1 MHNII
6 GLWLCRVMK
15 KFDLSLTVFIPK
27 VEACSHIFHLMNN
40 CSLVESR
47 VESKLFRSYLGV
59 VILHS
64 FVKKEGKKRRRCLT
78 EYVRA
83 ARKWR

>member
-27 VEACSHIFHLMNN
+27 VDACSHIFQLMNN
-40 CSLVESR
+40 CSL

-64 FVKKEGKKRRRCLT
+64 FMKKEGKKRRRCLT

>member
-15 KFDLSLTVFIPK
+15 KFDLDLTVFIPK
-27 VEACSHIFHLMNN
+27 VDACSHNIIIFQLMNS
-40 CSLVESR
+40 CSR
-47 VESKLFRSYLGV
+47 VQVLFGRG
-59 VILHS
+59 HS
-64 FVKKEGKKRRRCLT
+64 SNYVKKEGKKRRRSLT